1 MTFVALLGDAAAL
14 AVGLL
19 LLARALADAFN
30 VVLLPR
36 STRQR
41 SIFVR
46 VFFRWSWAA
55 WSRLA
60 GRLRSS
66 RRRDDALAV
75 YGPLSM
81 VALFAS
87 WMVLLV
93 VGFGLLHWVAG
104 SRIGGGAGGLVSAI
118 LLSAD
123 MFFTVGSA
131 AAELQGRFT
140 HLLGVT
146 EAGIGF
152 GFIALTIGYLPV
164 LYGQFSLREAYIL
177 RFQVRAAPG
186 WSAGDVIAF
195 YHGADPALIDRWL
208 REAEFW
214 IADLMVSHNAYPML
228 AFYRSQ
234 RENPSWLASIAAIL
248 DTCSVM
254 LALDPGR
261 RQADATYTA
270 AVCLL
275 VDLGASFDLA
285 THDFEM
291 RDRAEPYAV
300 ADLARRFG
308 AADPDGPA
316 LARAIERRRAIFEP
330 ELCRLAAYL
339 ALPLPPLVA
348 GPLGGPAARHPEAE
362 AEDNAADETKP
373 RRAAE

>member
-1 MTFVALLGDAAAL
+1 MAFVTLLADAAAL
-14 AVGLL
+14 ATGLL
-19 LLARALADAFN
+19 LVARALVDAFN

-41 SIFVR
+41 SFFVR

-55 WSRLA
+55 WSHLA
-60 GRLRSS
+60 GRIRSS
-66 RRRDDALAV
+66 RRRDDVLAV

-87 WMVLLV
+87 WVVLLV

-104 SRIGGGAGGLVSAI
+104 ARLGTGPGGLLAAV

-123 MFFTVGSA
+123 MFFTLGSA
-131 AAELQGRFT
+131 AAELQGRLT

-195 YHGADPALIDRWL
+195 YDNAAPDLIDRWL

-214 IADLMVSHNAYPML
+214 IADLMVSHNSYPML

-248 DTCSVM
+248 DTCSVL
-254 LALDPGR
+254 LALDPRR

-270 AVCLL
+270 GVCFL
-275 VDLGASFDLA
+275 VDLGASFELA
-285 THDFEM
+285 ATAFAV
-291 RDRAEPYAV
+291 RDRAEPFAV

-308 AADPDGPA
+308 APDLDGPI
-316 LARAIERRRAIFEP
+316 LAREIERRRTFFEP

-339 ALPLPPLVA
+339 ALPLPPLIA

-362 AEDNAADETKP
+362 AEEDADERKP